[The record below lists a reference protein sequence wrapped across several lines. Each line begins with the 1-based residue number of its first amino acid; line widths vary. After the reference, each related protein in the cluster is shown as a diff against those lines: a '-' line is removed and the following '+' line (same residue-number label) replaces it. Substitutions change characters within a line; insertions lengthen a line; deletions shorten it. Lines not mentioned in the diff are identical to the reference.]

1 MAFRGRGPRFIPPP
15 PDAHRINRYIRVP
28 QVRLIGADGTQFG
41 VVPIEEALRRA
52 EDAQL
57 DLVEVAPTAQPP
69 VCRILDYGKFK
80 YQQHKKEAEA
90 RRKQA
95 TTTVKELRLGY
106 RTDVGDL
113 ERQIQ
118 KAREFLAV
126 GDRVKF
132 SLRFRGREM
141 AYQNLGRDKLMGVCD
156 ALKSRD
162 VLDYGCGQRM
172 LEKALGFEIHNFDPC
187 IPGLDAPPQ
196 PADIVVCADVL
207 EHIEPECL
215 DEVLDDL
222 QRLTRCAGFLLVA
235 TRAAEK
241 TLPDGRNAHLI
252 QQGPEWWLPR
262 IERRFRIGQYQ
273 PFTGEFAVIVRALAA
288 P

>member
-1 MAFRGRGPRFIPPP
+1 MAFRGRGPRFVPPP

-28 QVRLIGADGTQFG
+28 QVRLVGADGSQLG
-41 VVPIEEALRRA
+41 VVPIEDALRRA
-52 EDAQL
+52 EEAQL

-90 RRKQA
+90 RRKQT

-118 KAREFLAV
+118 KAREFLNA

-141 AYQNLGRDKLMGVCD
+141 AYQNLGREKLMRVCEALKDVATVEGTPRMEGRLMGV
-156 ALKSRD
+156 
-162 VLDYGCGQRM
+162 VL
-172 LEKALGFEIHNFDPC
+172 A
-187 IPGLDAPPQ
+187 PGVKKKVPKPAAPKKEQ
-196 PADIVVCADVL
+196 PAAKDAS
-207 EHIEPECL
+207 
-215 DEVLDDL
+215 
-222 QRLTRCAGFLLVA
+222 
-235 TRAAEK
+235 AAE
-241 TLPDGRNAHLI
+241 PSA
-252 QQGPEWWLPR
+252 
-262 IERRFRIGQYQ
+262 
-273 PFTGEFAVIVRALAA
+273 
-288 P
+288 

>member
-1 MAFRGRGPRFIPPP
+1 LAFRGRGPRFVPPP

-41 VVPIEEALRRA
+41 IVSIDDALRRA
-52 EDAQL
+52 EEAQL

-118 KAREFLAV
+118 KARDFLAE

-141 AYQNLGRDKLMGVCD
+141 AYQDLGRQKLIGVCEALKDVATVEGTPRMEGRLMGV
-156 ALKSRD
+156 
-162 VLDYGCGQRM
+162 VLAPGAKK
-172 LEKALGFEIHNFDPC
+172 KAVKPPRKEPAKAETAKDP
-187 IPGLDAPPQ
+187 GKAE
-196 PADIVVCADVL
+196 PATA
-207 EHIEPECL
+207 
-215 DEVLDDL
+215 
-222 QRLTRCAGFLLVA
+222 
-235 TRAAEK
+235 
-241 TLPDGRNAHLI
+241 
-252 QQGPEWWLPR
+252 
-262 IERRFRIGQYQ
+262 
-273 PFTGEFAVIVRALAA
+273 
-288 P
+288 

>member
-1 MAFRGRGPRFIPPP
+1 MAFRGRGPRFVPPP
-15 PDAHRINRYIRVP
+15 PDAHRINRHIRVP

-41 VVPIEEALRRA
+41 VVPIEEAWRRA

-106 RTDVGDL
+106 RTDVGDM
-113 ERQIQ
+113 ERQIH
-118 KAREFLAV
+118 KAREFLAA

-141 AYQNLGRDKLMGVCD
+141 AYQDLGRQKLMGVCD
-156 ALKSRD
+156 ALKD
-162 VLDYGCGQRM
+162 VSTVEGNPRM
-172 LEKALGFEIHNFDPC
+172 EGRLMGVVLAPGAKKKAPKPPRKEPAKAEPGKDP
-187 IPGLDAPPQ
+187 AKAE
-196 PADIVVCADVL
+196 PA
-207 EHIEPECL
+207 
-215 DEVLDDL
+215 
-222 QRLTRCAGFLLVA
+222 TAG
-235 TRAAEK
+235 
-241 TLPDGRNAHLI
+241 
-252 QQGPEWWLPR
+252 
-262 IERRFRIGQYQ
+262 
-273 PFTGEFAVIVRALAA
+273 
-288 P
+288 